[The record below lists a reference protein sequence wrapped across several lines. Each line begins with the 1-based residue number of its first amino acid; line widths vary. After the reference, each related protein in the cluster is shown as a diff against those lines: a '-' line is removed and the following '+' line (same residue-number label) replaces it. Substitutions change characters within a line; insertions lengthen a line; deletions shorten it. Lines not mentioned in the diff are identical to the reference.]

1 MSENRSA
8 LIVDD
13 ERDIR
18 ELLTLTLGRMG
29 LRIDTAANLAEAR
42 ELLARNSYALCFTDM
57 RLPDG
62 TGIELVGDIVQQIPR
77 DPGRHDHRL
86 RQRRSSR
93 STR

>member
-29 LRIDTAANLAEAR
+29 LRIDTAANLGDGR
-42 ELLARNSYALCFTDM
+42 TIRITGKDLAAFVESCK
-57 RLPDG
+57 
-62 TGIELVGDIVQQIPR
+62 Q
-77 DPGRHDHRL
+77 
-86 RQRRSSR
+86 
-93 STR
+93 